1 MFLGRTWAAVC
12 SAPGFWTRSW
22 LFVARNPNP
31 VFGTLIQLVVVK
43 KSRLC
48 KPENWMCSFGVFSG
62 ALGFLQ
68 RFTGFPGGVFCL
80 LEVPMQRCR
89 RPGLRWP
96 DLLEK
101 SSDVAVFV
109 RVLF

>member
-12 SAPGFWTRSW
+12 SAPGFWTCSW

-43 KSRLC
+43 KPRLC
-48 KPENWMCSFGVFSG
+48 KPENWMCSFGVFPG

-68 RFTGFPGGVFCL
+68 RFTGFPGGVFL
-80 LEVPMQRCR
+80 PAGGSDAAM
-89 RPGLRWP
+89 P
-96 DLLEK
+96 
-101 SSDVAVFV
+101 SSRAQVAGFT
-109 RVLF
+109 